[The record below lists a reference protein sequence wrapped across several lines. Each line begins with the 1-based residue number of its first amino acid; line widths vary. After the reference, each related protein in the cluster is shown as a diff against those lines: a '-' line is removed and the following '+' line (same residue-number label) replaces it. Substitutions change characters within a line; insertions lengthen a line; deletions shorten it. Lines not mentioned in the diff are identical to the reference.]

1 MDRCR
6 LLVEGQT
13 EETFAN
19 RTLLPH
25 LYSLGFHEVSVTVV
39 ETKRTAGGEK
49 FRGGV
54 LSWRQLRNDIRL
66 LVRDTGALVT
76 TLVDYYALP
85 VDVPGVATSEPSW
98 DARQTVAHV
107 EAAIA
112 DEINHANFLPNLM
125 LHEFEAL
132 LYADPNAVGAHF
144 DDEDVAARMMDDL
157 RECSEPELVDDGP
170 ATAPSKRIMRHRPG
184 YLKTSD
190 GPTILSDIGLPAIRA
205 ACPHFDTWLS
215 HVEIVAPPN

>member
-25 LYSLGFHEVSVTVV
+25 LYSVGFHDVSVTVV
-39 ETKRTAGGEK
+39 QTKRFAGGEK

-54 LSWRQLRNDIRL
+54 LSWEQLLKDIRL
-66 LVRDTGALVT
+66 LVRDRGALVT
-76 TLVDYYALP
+76 TLIDFYALP
-85 VDVPGVATSEPSW
+85 RDVPGVSTLGRGW
-98 DARQTVAHV
+98 KARRRVAHV

-112 DEINHANFLPNLM
+112 AEIGLDNFLPHVV
-125 LHEFEAL
+125 LHELEAL
-132 LYADPNAVGAHF
+132 LYSDPRAVGAHF
-144 DDEDVAARMMDDL
+144 DDSEVAEAMEADL
-157 RECSEPELVDDGP
+157 VQCDEPELVDEGP
-170 ATAPSKRIMRHRPG
+170 STAPSKRIMRHRPG

-190 GPTILSDIGLPAIRA
+190 GPAILADIGLPSIRE
-205 ACPHFDTWLS
+205 ACPHFDAWLS
-215 HVEIVAPPN
+215 QVEAAAP